1 LKRAKRPQGVN
12 KPLRSLDETLC
23 GFYYRPASPHT
34 FGRRDMSECDNVL
47 SKIFTWWNGATI
59 GTLFTIAKRGS
70 LIGTDE
76 FGNRYYQSRDTIS
89 YDGRKRRWVVY
100 NGYAEATKVPPE
112 WQGWLRYTYDEAP
125 SEKPLPRKAFEKD
138 HIPNLTGTPYARRP
152 QGSLAAIGQRPAAT
166 GDYQAWTPE

>member
-1 LKRAKRPQGVN
+1 MSRGVALLHQGRFPGQPEREGLTEPLHRERPQV
-12 KPLRSLDETLC
+12 R
-23 GFYYRPASPHT
+23 HH
-34 FGRRDMSECDNVL
+34 DMKLFDFL
-47 SKIFTWWNGATI
+47 TRTFTWWNGQTW
-59 GTLFTIAKRGS
+59 GTYWFTRRHGERV
-70 LIGTDE
+70 GEDE
-76 FGNRYYQSRDTIS
+76 FGNRYYQSRDNVS
-89 YDGRKRRWVVY
+89 YDGRKRRWVIY

-138 HIPNLTGTPYARRP
+138 HMPNLTGTPYARRP